1 METVRA
7 HIRTQEA
14 VERLS
19 VRRQEF
25 MERFEALFAEKHL
38 LDEDSYLSK
47 KAEMEQKLDEFA
59 KKYTDIRKKQ
69 NIVKKRMVYAYPEL
83 KNQFKK
89 YRKKSLYGNIFREK
103 KWFIRCHS
111 ISELRRSLL

>member
-1 METVRA
+1 MEDITQYLHSSRLYETKEEIRERLETVRA

-59 KKYTDIRKKQ
+59 KNIR
-69 NIVKKRMVYAYPEL
+69 
-83 KNQFKK
+83 
-89 YRKKSLYGNIFREK
+89 IFARNK
-103 KWFIRCHS
+103 I
-111 ISELRRSLL
+111 L

>member
-1 METVRA
+1 MEMTESIKKYKEKIFQGRDSELLE
-7 HIRTQEA
+7 TDP
-14 VERLS
+14 
-19 VRRQEF
+19 EF

-89 YRKKSLYGNIFREK
+89 YRKKHQKE
-103 KWFIRCHS
+103 
-111 ISELRRSLL
+111 